1 MFATALALM
10 LSVTP
15 APPPAPPPAG
25 NQATLAFAIEG
36 VRNDKGQLLVAV
48 YTSKEAWLKVPSAA
62 KVMKVAPRA
71 GNVFAVMEEVPTGAC
86 AVLVFHDENGNG
98 KLDMGWLPLPGPTE
112 GSGASN
118 GATGRM
124 GPPSWED
131 AKFECR
137 PGEAVV
143 KLKLAY

>member
-1 MFATALALM
+1 MLATALSLLLA
-10 LSVTP
+10 VTP
-15 APPPAPPPAG
+15 APPTTTPAG
-25 NQATLAFAIEG
+25 TPATLAFAIEG
-36 VRNDKGQLLVAV
+36 VRNDKGQLVVAV

-62 KVMKVAPRA
+62 KVMKVAPRV

-131 AKFECR
+131 ARFECR